1 MHYGTSRTKNQDVL
15 IFLFNLNKIQ
25 LPFPGIYGFLLAFR
39 RTAAP
44 SPAPYAQTQIF
55 WLFFQKTLYLFIRFV
70 YNWKEE
76 YLQPRRERNTLKSKY
91 KHRIGFYGKA
101 VFCLLCF
108 IAFFSIFAIPMG
120 LGNALNT
127 LMNTA
132 YELLTG
138 TVFYIMAIAVIAG
151 AVSGLLT
158 EFGVVA
164 LLNKVLSPLM
174 KPLFGMP
181 GASALGMVSTYLSD
195 NPAILTLAD
204 DKKFRRFFK
213 AYQIPALT
221 NLGTAFG
228 MGLIVTSFTLGMS
241 GSLGDKVW
249 IAAVCGNLGAVIGA
263 IISTRIM
270 LIFTKKAYGPDKP
283 ALEETYEEAE
293 NTQAFRH
300 KGFLHVLDA
309 LMDGG
314 KKGVAMGLGIIPGV
328 LIICSIVMMLTNGRP
343 APQYKFVQIQ
353 RMSADG
359 MEVVE
364 STGLIEIPDKG
375 NYIYNFTDNGT
386 TAMWMSHKQ
395 VDENV
400 ELSFS
405 FNNGRVFTEDKELYI
420 GLPASGWGVNED
432 SRYRLVLFK
441 ADESTKTV
449 IDLSP
454 EYNLHSTRV
463 YSGMIPQEAYRG
475 NAGEGVAVLP
485 WLANQI
491 SFILKP
497 LFGFS
502 SAEAIAVP
510 VTALG
515 SAGAAL
521 GLIPDF
527 IHKGLVN
534 VNDLAVFT
542 AICMCWSGYLS
553 THVSMM
559 EVLGC
564 REHTGKAIL
573 SHTIGGL
580 CAGVA
585 AHWLFVLFML
595 L

>member
-1 MHYGTSRTKNQDVL
+1 MNGEAL
-15 IFLFNLNKIQ
+15 CFE
-25 LPFPGIYGFLLAFR
+25 G
-39 RTAAP
+39 
-44 SPAPYAQTQIF
+44 
-55 WLFFQKTLYLFIRFV
+55 
-70 YNWKEE
+70 
-76 YLQPRRERNTLKSKY
+76 RERILKSKY
-91 KHRIGFYGKA
+91 KRRIGFYGKA
-101 VFCLLCF
+101 LFCLICF
-108 IAFFSIFAIPMG
+108 IAFFCIFAIPMG

-151 AVSGLLT
+151 ALCGLLT

-164 LLNKVLSPLM
+164 LLNKLLSPLM

-241 GSLGDKVW
+241 SSLGSDVW
-249 IAAVCGNLGAVIGA
+249 KAAVCGNLGALIGA
-263 IISTRIM
+263 IVSTRLM
-270 LIFTKKAYGPDKP
+270 LFSMKKAYGPDKP
-283 ALEETYEEAE
+283 ALEEELEVSKEEH
-293 NTQAFRH
+293 TFQH

-309 LMDGG
+309 LMEGG

-343 APQYKFVQIQ
+343 PAQYKYAVVQRI
-353 RMSADG
+353 SEDG
-359 MEVVE
+359 SEVLE
-364 STGLIEIPDKG
+364 ATAFLEIPDTG
-375 NYIYNFTDNGT
+375 SYLMRIYPDSNNAYWANTAEDESAPSYSFANGRTFTEGEALHVRFNSVGFG
-386 TAMWMSHKQ
+386 
-395 VDENV
+395 DEN
-400 ELSFS
+400 
-405 FNNGRVFTEDKELYI
+405 
-420 GLPASGWGVNED
+420 
-432 SRYRLVLFK
+432 SRYRLVLYK
-441 ADESTKTV
+441 SDETTKTE
-449 IDLSP
+449 IDLTK
-454 EYNLHSTRV
+454 ENDERV
-463 YSGMIPQEAYRG
+463 YIGIIPPEAYRG
-475 NAGEGVAVLP
+475 NAGEGVGILP
-485 WLANQI
+485 WLARQI
-491 SFILKP
+491 SFILTP

-527 IHKGLVN
+527 IHRDLVN

-542 AICMCWSGYLS
+542 AVCMCWSGYLS

-573 SHTIGGL
+573 SHTVGGL

-585 AHWLFVLFML
+585 AHWLFRLVML

>member
-1 MHYGTSRTKNQDVL
+1 M
-15 IFLFNLNKIQ
+15 
-25 LPFPGIYGFLLAFR
+25 
-39 RTAAP
+39 
-44 SPAPYAQTQIF
+44 
-55 WLFFQKTLYLFIRFV
+55 LYLFMQIA
-70 YNWKEE
+70 YNDFGIFH
-76 YLQPRRERNTLKSKY
+76 PRRETEIMKSSKLPSIY
-91 KHRIGFYGKA
+91 VKA
-101 VFCLLCF
+101 IICLICF

-151 AVSGLLT
+151 AISGLLT
-158 EFGVVA
+158 EFGVVT
-164 LLNKVLSPLM
+164 LLNKLLSPLM
-174 KPLFGMP
+174 RPLFGMP

-204 DKKFRRFFK
+204 DKNFRRYFK

-241 GSLGDKVW
+241 SSLGSKVW
-249 IAAVCGNLGAVIGA
+249 LAAICGNLGAIIGA
-263 IISTRIM
+263 IVSTRIM
-270 LIFTKKAYGPDKP
+270 LFFMKKAYGPDRP
-283 ALEETYEEAE
+283 ALDEVIAD
-293 NTQAFRH
+293 TQDTKAFHH
-300 KGFLHVLDA
+300 KGLLHILDA
-309 LMDGG
+309 LMEGG
-314 KKGVAMGLGIIPGV
+314 KKGVDMGLAIIPGV

-343 APQYKFVQIQ
+343 APQYKYVVIE
-353 RMSADG
+353 RVSADG
-359 MEVVE
+359 M
-364 STGLIEIPDKG
+364 SLYDATGLIEIPDVG
-375 NYIYNFTDNGT
+375 NYIYSFEPESTSAKWIRYSDQDQDIT
-386 TAMWMSHKQ
+386 P
-395 VDENV
+395 
-400 ELSFS
+400 SFS
-405 FNNGRVFTEDKELYI
+405 FNNGRIFAENEQLYVRMPYLEWDEDQN
-420 GLPASGWGVNED
+420 AA
-432 SRYRLVLFK
+432 YRLVLYK

-454 EYNLHSTRV
+454 LDSDSARRV
-463 YSGMIPQEAYRG
+463 FTGTIPQESYRG
-475 NAGEGVAVLP
+475 NAGEGVAILP
-485 WLANQI
+485 WLANLI
-491 SFILKP
+491 GFILKP

-521 GLIPDF
+521 GLIPGF
-527 IHKGLVN
+527 INDGLVSI
-534 VNDLAVFT
+534 NDMAVFT
-542 AICMCWSGYLS
+542 AVCMCWSGYLS

-580 CAGVA
+580 FAGVA
-585 AHWLFVLFML
+585 AHWLFVLFSL
-595 L
+595 I

>member
-1 MHYGTSRTKNQDVL
+1 MK
-15 IFLFNLNKIQ
+15 
-25 LPFPGIYGFLLAFR
+25 
-39 RTAAP
+39 
-44 SPAPYAQTQIF
+44 
-55 WLFFQKTLYLFIRFV
+55 
-70 YNWKEE
+70 
-76 YLQPRRERNTLKSKY
+76 LKVSK
-91 KHRIGFYGKA
+91 RLSIYGKA
-101 VFCLLCF
+101 VICLVCF
-108 IAFFSIFAIPMG
+108 LAFFSIFAIPMG

-151 AVSGLLT
+151 AICGLLT
-158 EFGVVA
+158 EYNVVR

-204 DKKFRRFFK
+204 DKQFRRFFK

-241 GSLGDKVW
+241 GTLGSEVW
-249 IAAVCGNLGAVIGA
+249 KAAVCGNLGAIIGA
-263 IISTRIM
+263 IVSTRLM
-270 LIFTKKAYGPDKP
+270 LIATKKAYGPDKP
-283 ALEETYEEAE
+283 ALDEPLEQIEEEHVSH
-293 NTQAFRH
+293 H
-300 KGFLHVLDA
+300 KGLLHILDA

-314 KKGVAMGLGIIPGV
+314 KKGVSMGLGIIPGV
-328 LIICSIVMMLTNGRP
+328 LIICSIVLMLTNGRP
-343 APQYKFVQIQ
+343 PAQYKYVVIQ
-353 RMSADG
+353 RVSESG
-359 MEVVE
+359 TEVQE
-364 STGLIEIPDKG
+364 STNFIEIPDSG
-375 NYIYNFTDNGT
+375 SYLLRIQPESSDSF
-386 TAMWMSHKQ
+386 WMKYYE
-395 VDENV
+395 DEADPSY
-400 ELSFS
+400 SFA
-405 FNNGRVFTEDKELYI
+405 NGRLFTEGEVLHVRFANI
-420 GLPASGWGVNED
+420 GFGDES
-432 SRYRLVLFK
+432 SRYRMVLYK
-441 ADESTKTV
+441 ADEVTKTE
-449 IDLSP
+449 IDLTRDKV
-454 EYNLHSTRV
+454 EGRV
-463 YSGMIPQEAYRG
+463 YSGVIPAEAYRG
-475 NAGEGVAVLP
+475 NAGEGIGVLP
-485 WLANQI
+485 WLATKI
-491 SFILKP
+491 SFILTP

-527 IHKGLVN
+527 AHRGLIN

-542 AICMCWSGYLS
+542 AVCMCWSGYLS

-573 SHTIGGL
+573 SHTVGGL

-585 AHWLFVLFML
+585 AHWLFRLFML

>member
-1 MHYGTSRTKNQDVL
+1 MNNSKPKRHMS
-15 IFLFNLNKIQ
+15 
-25 LPFPGIYGFLLAFR
+25 
-39 RTAAP
+39 
-44 SPAPYAQTQIF
+44 
-55 WLFFQKTLYLFIRFV
+55 LYL
-70 YNWKEE
+70 
-76 YLQPRRERNTLKSKY
+76 
-91 KHRIGFYGKA
+91 KA
-101 VFCLLCF
+101 VICLVLF
-108 IAFFSIFAIPMG
+108 IAFFSIFAVPMG

-132 YELLTG
+132 YSLLTG

-151 AVSGLLT
+151 ALSGLLT

-164 LLNKVLSPLM
+164 LLNKILSPLM
-174 KPLFGMP
+174 RPLFGMP

-221 NLGTAFG
+221 NLGTSFG

-241 GSLGDKVW
+241 SVLSGKVW
-249 IAAVCGNLGAVIGA
+249 LAAICGNLGAIIGA

-270 LIFTKKAYGPDKP
+270 LFFMKRTYGPDKP
-283 ALEETYEEAE
+283 ALEEKYLEEDE
-293 NTQAFRH
+293 KEAFHH

-309 LMDGG
+309 LMEGG
-314 KKGVAMGLGIIPGV
+314 KKGVSMGLAIIPGV
-328 LIICSIVMMLTNGRP
+328 LIICSIVMMLTNSRP
-343 APQYKFVQIQ
+343 QPQYKFVVIE
-353 RMSADG
+353 RVSADG
-359 MEVVE
+359 TQVLD
-364 STGLIEIPDKG
+364 STGLIEIPDSG
-375 NYIYNFTDNGT
+375 NYINAFDTGSTKARWLWFDDPSEEGITY
-386 TAMWMSHKQ
+386 SHN
-395 VDENV
+395 D
-400 ELSFS
+400 
-405 FNNGRVFTEDKELYI
+405 GRVFEENELLYI
-420 GLPASGWGVNED
+420 HLPAADEEAWGTGD
-432 SRYRLVLFK
+432 DTTYRLVLYK

-449 IDLSP
+449 INLS
-454 EYNLHSTRV
+454 EETEKDKSGRV
-463 YSGMIPQEAYRG
+463 FCGAIPKETYRG
-475 NAGEGVAVLP
+475 NAGEGVGVLP
-485 WLANQI
+485 WLANKI
-491 SFILKP
+491 SFLLKP

-502 SAEAIAVP
+502 SDEAVAVP

-521 GLIPDF
+521 GLIPGF
-527 IHKGLVN
+527 ISRGLVN

-559 EVLGC
+559 EVLEC

-585 AHWLFVLFML
+585 AHWLFRLFL
-595 L
+595 LL

>member
-1 MHYGTSRTKNQDVL
+1 MKHKKQ
-15 IFLFNLNKIQ
+15 LN
-25 LPFPGIYGFLLAFR
+25 
-39 RTAAP
+39 
-44 SPAPYAQTQIF
+44 
-55 WLFFQKTLYLFIRFV
+55 V
-70 YNWKEE
+70 YV
-76 YLQPRRERNTLKSKY
+76 
-91 KHRIGFYGKA
+91 KA
-101 VFCLLCF
+101 VVCLISF
-108 IAFFSIFAIPMG
+108 IVFFSIFAIPMG

-132 YELLTG
+132 YNLLTG

-151 AVSGLLT
+151 AISGLLT
-158 EFGVVA
+158 EFGVVT
-164 LLNKVLSPLM
+164 LLNKLLSPLM

-204 DKKFRRFFK
+204 DKGFRRFFK

-241 GSLGDKVW
+241 SNLGHKIWV
-249 IAAVCGNLGAVIGA
+249 AALCGNIGAVFGA
-263 IISTRIM
+263 IVSTRIM
-270 LIFTKKAYGPDKP
+270 LFFMKRVYGPDKP
-283 ALEETYEEAE
+283 ALDEKHEVEEEVQQYH
-293 NTQAFRH
+293 H

-309 LMDGG
+309 LMEGG
-314 KKGVAMGLGIIPGV
+314 KKGVEMGLAIIPGV

-343 APQYKFVQIQ
+343 AAQYKFVVIE
-353 RMSADG
+353 RVSEDG
-359 MEVVE
+359 MQVSE
-364 STGLIEIPDKG
+364 STDLIEIPDSG
-375 NYIYNFTDNGT
+375 NYIYNFETDGTKAKWIRHNT
-386 TAMWMSHKQ
+386 TAEEEEINYSH
-395 VDENV
+395 
-400 ELSFS
+400 
-405 FNNGRVFTEDKELYI
+405 NNGRIFAEGEQIYVK
-420 GLPASGWGVNED
+420 LPAMEWGAD
-432 SRYRLVLFK
+432 DDTGYRLVLFK

-449 IDLSP
+449 I
-454 EYNLHSTRV
+454 ELHEDEDSNSKRIYT
-463 YSGMIPQEAYRG
+463 GTIPQETYRG
-475 NAGEGVAVLP
+475 NAGEGIGVLP
-485 WLANQI
+485 WLANLLG
-491 SFILKP
+491 FLLKP

-527 IHKGLVN
+527 IKNGLVN
-534 VNDLAVFT
+534 INDMAVYT
-542 AICMCWSGYLS
+542 AVCMCWSGYLS

-564 REHTGKAIL
+564 REHTGKAII

-585 AHWLFVLFML
+585 AHWLYML
-595 L
+595 VSLL

>member
-1 MHYGTSRTKNQDVL
+1 MKTKKNTS
-15 IFLFNLNKIQ
+15 
-25 LPFPGIYGFLLAFR
+25 IY
-39 RTAAP
+39 
-44 SPAPYAQTQIF
+44 
-55 WLFFQKTLYLFIRFV
+55 V
-70 YNWKEE
+70 
-76 YLQPRRERNTLKSKY
+76 
-91 KHRIGFYGKA
+91 KA
-101 VFCLLCF
+101 VICLVCF
-108 IAFFSIFAIPMG
+108 VVFFSLFAIPMG

-151 AVSGLLT
+151 ALSGLLT

-164 LLNKVLSPLM
+164 LLNKILSPLM

-204 DKKFRRFFK
+204 DRKFRRFFK

-241 GSLGDKVW
+241 SSLGSKVW

-270 LIFTKKAYGPDKP
+270 LLFMKKAYGPDRP
-283 ALEETYEEAE
+283 ALEEIIADTQEEKV
-293 NTQAFRH
+293 FHH

-309 LMDGG
+309 LMEGG
-314 KKGVAMGLGIIPGV
+314 KKGVDMGLAIIPGV

-343 APQYKFVQIQ
+343 APQYKFAMIQ
-353 RMSADG
+353 YISEDG
-359 MEVVE
+359 TQVIE
-364 STGLIEIPDKG
+364 STDLIEIPDSG
-375 NYIYNFTDNGT
+375 NFIVGFQSGSTSANWLKFNSDDAPSSTY
-386 TAMWMSHKQ
+386 SH
-395 VDENV
+395 
-400 ELSFS
+400 
-405 FNNGRVFTEDKELYI
+405 NNGRVFAREEALHVK
-420 GLPASGWGVNED
+420 LPPMDWGDEN

-441 ADESTKTV
+441 ADESTKTT
-449 IDLSP
+449 IELSP
-454 EYNLHSTRV
+454 EANDAGGRIYT
-463 YSGMIPQEAYRG
+463 GTIPVEAYRG
-475 NAGEGVAVLP
+475 NAGEGVAILP
-485 WLANQI
+485 WLANLFG
-491 SFILKP
+491 FILKP

-527 IHKGLVN
+527 ISQGLVN
-534 VNDLAVFT
+534 INDLAVFT
-542 AICMCWSGYLS
+542 AVCMCWSGYLS

-564 REHTGKAIL
+564 REHTGKAII

>member
-1 MHYGTSRTKNQDVL
+1 MIRNNAAETSHFAEISPLIPPYFCRANFFSSFFRKDFTFSDVS
-15 IFLFNLNKIQ
+15 IIIE
-25 LPFPGIYGFLLAFR
+25 P
-39 RTAAP
+39 
-44 SPAPYAQTQIF
+44 
-55 WLFFQKTLYLFIRFV
+55 
-70 YNWKEE
+70 E
-76 YLQPRRERNTLKSKY
+76 YLEPRRERNNLKIKNKS
-91 KHRIGFYGKA
+91 RIGFYGKA
-101 VFCLLCF
+101 VICLVCF
-108 IAFFSIFAIPMG
+108 IAFFCIFAIPMG

-151 AVSGLLT
+151 AISGLLT

-164 LLNKVLSPLM
+164 LLNKILSPLM
-174 KPLFGMP
+174 RPLFGMP

-241 GSLGDKVW
+241 GSLGSKVW
-249 IAAVCGNLGAVIGA
+249 VAAVCGNLGAVIGA
-263 IISTRIM
+263 VISTRLM
-270 LIFTKKAYGPDKP
+270 LFSMKKAYGPDKP
-283 ALEETYEEAE
+283 ALEEKLDAAE
-293 NTQAFRH
+293 DEHVFHH
-300 KGFLHVLDA
+300 KGLLHVLDA

-314 KKGVAMGLGIIPGV
+314 KKGVEMGLGIIPGV

-343 APQYKFVQIQ
+343 ATQYKFVQIQ
-353 RMSADG
+353 QMSADG
-359 MEVVE
+359 MELIQ

-375 NYIYNFTDNGT
+375 NYIFDFAAESTG
-386 TAMWMSHKQ
+386 AKWLSHKQ
-395 VDENV
+395 TDEHI

-405 FNNGRVFTEDKELYI
+405 FNNGRVFTENERLYI
-420 GLPASGWGVNED
+420 RILSSDWGTDED
-432 SRYRLVLFK
+432 SRYRLVLYK
-441 ADESTKTV
+441 ADENTKTA
-449 IDLSP
+449 IDLVP
-454 EYNLHSTRV
+454 EVVPSATRV
-463 YSGMIPQEAYRG
+463 YYGTVPQESYRG
-475 NAGEGVAVLP
+475 NAGEGVGILP
-485 WLANQI
+485 KLANFL
-491 SFILKP
+491 SVILTP

-527 IHKGLVN
+527 VRKGLVN
-534 VNDLAVFT
+534 INDLAVFT
-542 AICMCWSGYLS
+542 AVCMCWSGYLS

-585 AHWLFVLFML
+585 AHWLFVLLSAIF
-595 L
+595 

>member
-1 MHYGTSRTKNQDVL
+1 
-15 IFLFNLNKIQ
+15 
-25 LPFPGIYGFLLAFR
+25 
-39 RTAAP
+39 
-44 SPAPYAQTQIF
+44 
-55 WLFFQKTLYLFIRFV
+55 
-70 YNWKEE
+70 
-76 YLQPRRERNTLKSKY
+76 
-91 KHRIGFYGKA
+91 
-101 VFCLLCF
+101 
-108 IAFFSIFAIPMG
+108 MG

-132 YELLTG
+132 YDLLTG

-151 AVSGLLT
+151 ALCGLLT

-164 LLNKVLSPLM
+164 LLNKLLSPLM

-204 DKKFRRFFK
+204 DTKFRRFFK

-241 GSLGDKVW
+241 SSLGSKVW
-249 IAAVCGNLGAVIGA
+249 VAAVCGNLGAFIGA
-263 IISTRIM
+263 IVSTRLM
-270 LIFTKKAYGPDKP
+270 LFSMKKAYGPDKP
-283 ALEETYEEAE
+283 ALEESVAVAEEE
-293 NTQAFRH
+293 HSFHH

-314 KKGVAMGLGIIPGV
+314 KKGVSMGLGIIPGV

-343 APQYKFVQIQ
+343 PAQYKYAVVQRI
-353 RMSADG
+353 SESG
-359 MEVVE
+359 EVLE
-364 STGLIEIPDKG
+364 ATKFIEIPDSG
-375 NYIYNFTDNGT
+375 NYLLRVSPESSDSY
-386 TAMWMSHKQ
+386 WMKYYE
-395 VDENV
+395 DEA
-400 ELSFS
+400 EPSYSFAS
-405 FNNGRVFTEDKELYI
+405 GRTFTEDEVIHVGFPNI
-420 GLPASGWGVNED
+420 GFGDED
-432 SRYRLVLFK
+432 SRYRLVLYK
-441 ADESTKTV
+441 ADETTKTE
-449 IDLSP
+449 IDL
-454 EYNLHSTRV
+454 TRDDVVGRV
-463 YSGMIPQEAYRG
+463 YSCVIPAEAYRG
-475 NAGEGVAVLP
+475 NSGEGVGILP
-485 WLANQI
+485 WLANRI

-502 SAEAIAVP
+502 SAEAVAVP

-527 IHKGLVN
+527 IHRGLVN

-542 AICMCWSGYLS
+542 AVCMCWSGYLS

-564 REHTGKAIL
+564 REHTGKAII

>member
-1 MHYGTSRTKNQDVL
+1 MKAT
-15 IFLFNLNKIQ
+15 NKRHM
-25 LPFPGIYGFLLAFR
+25 G
-39 RTAAP
+39 
-44 SPAPYAQTQIF
+44 
-55 WLFFQKTLYLFIRFV
+55 V
-70 YNWKEE
+70 
-76 YLQPRRERNTLKSKY
+76 
-91 KHRIGFYGKA
+91 YGKA
-101 VFCLLCF
+101 VVCLLCF

-132 YELLTG
+132 YNLLTG

-151 AVSGLLT
+151 ALSGLLT

-164 LLNKVLSPLM
+164 LLNKLLSPLM

-228 MGLIVTSFTLGMS
+228 MGLIVTSFTLGM
-241 GSLGDKVW
+241 GSNLGSDVW
-249 IAAVCGNLGAVIGA
+249 KAALCGNLGAIIGA
-263 IISTRIM
+263 IVSTRMM
-270 LIFTKKAYGPDKP
+270 LHFMKRSYGPDKP
-283 ALEETYEEAE
+283 ALEESVQDAKEE
-293 NTQAFRH
+293 QVFQH

-309 LMDGG
+309 LMEGG
-314 KKGVAMGLGIIPGV
+314 KKGVDMGLAIIPGV

-343 APQYKFVQIQ
+343 AAEYKYAVVQQ
-353 RMSADG
+353 LSADG
-359 MEVVE
+359 TQVIT
-364 STGLIEIPDKG
+364 STGLIEIPDTG
-375 NYIYNFTDNGT
+375 NFLIGFQTDSTSANWLKYDSQEPAEAT
-386 TAMWMSHKQ
+386 YSY
-395 VDENV
+395 
-400 ELSFS
+400 
-405 FNNGRVFTEDKELYI
+405 NNGRSFAESEAIHVK
-420 GLPASGWGVNED
+420 LPPMDWGDEN
-432 SRYRLVLFK
+432 SRYCLILYK
-441 ADESTKTV
+441 ADEATKTTIPLTREVDNASGRIFTGV
-449 IDLSP
+449 IP
-454 EYNLHSTRV
+454 TE
-463 YSGMIPQEAYRG
+463 PYRG
-475 NAGEGVAVLP
+475 NAGEGVAILP
-485 WLANQI
+485 WIANLI

-527 IHKGLVN
+527 AREGLVQI
-534 VNDLAVFT
+534 NDLAVFT

-564 REHTGKAIL
+564 REHTGKAII

-580 CAGVA
+580 CAGVS
-585 AHWLFVLFML
+585 AHWLFVFISLI
-595 L
+595 